1 MIALLQTAL
10 WVVVVAYAVWRLALV
25 AEQFAP
31 VAQKDFT
38 PVTVPQD
45 LMAFALSHPEE
56 WAQDEVLRAI
66 RERYETTND
75 WNAVRMAVGVGRIDA

>member
-1 MIALLQTAL
+1 MALLQTAL
-10 WVVVVAYAVWRLALV
+10 WVAVTAYAVWR
-25 AEQFAP
+25 FAP
-31 VAQKDFT
+31 VVERFAPATPKDFT